1 MSLLV
6 TEVGV
11 NALCPEEEDDDVMVT
26 LEEGDEQRSHVPGVT
41 KVGVSVRVLEQRRD
55 KRSVTMTRRQ
65 VEGSLVIHHHVKIRR
80 CHGTDSDTPEND
92 DSSSLNTENHN
103 NDIRQIRYWTKPRLF
118 FTANVQTEIYNIRDM
133 SELPR
138 DQSVKDNPDNCKEL
152 RI

>member
-65 VEGSLVIHHHVKIRR
+65 VEGGLARYHCIMMMCDITRFPPVL
-80 CHGTDSDTPEND
+80 TDP
-92 DSSSLNTENHN
+92 
-103 NDIRQIRYWTKPRLF
+103 
-118 FTANVQTEIYNIRDM
+118 AG
-133 SELPR
+133 
-138 DQSVKDNPDNCKEL
+138 
-152 RI
+152 